1 MAKIT
6 TILGSIFLLIL
17 IVQLVPSLTQAGK
30 NYYDEAFNL
39 KAKVAIVNIEGEISS
54 AGSYI
59 KNIKSFFENDS
70 VKAVLLRIESPGGA
84 AGSSQ
89 VIFNEILA
97 YKKEYPK
104 PVITLVNDVCAS
116 GGYYIACASDHIITS
131 PAAIIGSIG
140 SYLAPGFKFKE
151 LAEKYNVKYE
161 IVQSGKYK
169 TIFNPFT
176 DNNAEMKTLLQ
187 SVSDDVYN
195 QFKKDVAVR
204 RKLSLNDADKWANG
218 KFFTGKQAFELGL
231 VDELGSEYNA
241 IKKIRELALIEKDK
255 KIDWVKA
262 PAPSLY
268 EKFMGS
274 EDGSISSKSFMEL
287 FVDAV
292 ATKVMCLVTP
302 KVQ

>member
-6 TILGSIFLLIL
+6 NILGSLFLLLIL
-17 IVQLVPSLTQAGK
+17 VHLIPPMIHMGK

-39 KAKVAIVNIEGEISS
+39 KSKVGVINLQGEINN

-70 VKAVLLRIESPGGA
+70 IKAILLRIESPGGN
-84 AGSSQ
+84 AGSGQ

-104 PVITLVNDVCAS
+104 PVVTLVYDVCAS
-116 GGYYIACASDHIITS
+116 NAYYIACASDHIITS
-131 PAAIIGSIG
+131 PLALVGSIG
-140 SYLAPGFKFKE
+140 SYLLVGLKLKE
-151 LAEKYNVKYE
+151 LIEKYGVRYE
-161 IVQSGKYK
+161 VIQSGKYK
-169 TIFNPFT
+169 MALNRFT
-176 DNNAEMKTLLQ
+176 DTTPEVNAMLQ
-187 SVSDDVYN
+187 SISDDAYN

-218 KFFTGKQAFELGL
+218 KIFTGRQAFELGL

-262 PAPSLY
+262 PGPSIF
-268 EKFMGS
+268 ERFMGA
-274 EDGSISSKSFMEL
+274 EDEGVSSKSFMEL
-287 FVDAV
+287 FIDTV
-292 ATKVMCLVTP
+292 ATKITCLAAP
-302 KVQ
+302 KMQ